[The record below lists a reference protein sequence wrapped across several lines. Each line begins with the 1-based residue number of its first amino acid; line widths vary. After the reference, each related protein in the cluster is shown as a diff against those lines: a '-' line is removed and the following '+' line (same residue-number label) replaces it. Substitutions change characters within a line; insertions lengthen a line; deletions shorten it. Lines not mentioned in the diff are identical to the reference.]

1 MGGGSAGDD
10 GGVGKVFNCIFT
22 AKLSIVMERKIK
34 TYMFS
39 GEELVEEEEDFKEVV
54 RMVAYAATK
63 SVRNAEDM
71 VERWISEGRK
81 IIYFYPALS
90 DRDISGFECIGFVP
104 DGGMYL
110 G

>member
-1 MGGGSAGDD
+1 
-10 GGVGKVFNCIFT
+10 
-22 AKLSIVMERKIK
+22 MERKIK

-39 GEELVEEEEDFKEVV
+39 GQELVEEEEEFDKVV
-54 RMVAYAATK
+54 AMVAYAAVK
-63 SVRNAEDM
+63 NMRNAEDM
-71 VERWISEGRK
+71 VEGWISEGRK

-90 DRDISGFECIGFVP
+90 NRDISGFERIGDVP

>member
-1 MGGGSAGDD
+1 
-10 GGVGKVFNCIFT
+10 
-22 AKLSIVMERKIK
+22 MERKVK

-39 GEELVEEEEDFKEVV
+39 GQELVEEEEDFKEVV
-54 RMVAYAATK
+54 QMVAYAAVK
-63 SVRNAEDM
+63 NVRNAEDM

-90 DRDISGFECIGFVP
+90 NRDVSEFECIGYVP